1 MKKKQL
7 SDLEYYTAKYVEEH
21 CQQLSGAVYSEIYPV
36 SLGWMDVFLKV
47 SISNNA
53 IYSDIFAFAKKLHPP
68 QVLKQL
74 PV

>member
-36 SLGWMDVFLKV
+36 SLGWMDIFLKV
-47 SISNNA
+47 SIS
-53 IYSDIFAFAKKLHPP
+53 F
-68 QVLKQL
+68 
-74 PV
+74 